1 MGNMGGF
8 KETRFIVMPVDR
20 HVYVF
25 DHAILVIQLFKQ
37 PFIVVS

>member
-8 KETRFIVMPVDR
+8 KETCFIVMPVDR

-25 DHAILVIQLFKQ
+25 DNAILVIPSFKE
-37 PFIVVS
+37 PFIVLS